1 VVALLALV
9 TEASDPDALCF
20 LICLSRVCQQEGAS
34 LLWCADRSFVWCLQ
48 ALVLAVRCWEVLSWL
63 FMRLGVGV
71 FVRFFDGKKMG
82 GKKMKPSCRDAA
94 FLALMKHGPYVP
106 ATELPRHSADP
117 GEVRFLSASA
127 QGFELNE
134 ADE

>member
-1 VVALLALV
+1 MVALLALV
-9 TEASDPDALCF
+9 TEVRDSYALCF
-20 LICLSRVCQQEGAS
+20 LICLSLVCQHACAS
-34 LLWCADRSFVWCLQ
+34 LLWCADRSILTCVQ

-71 FVRFFDGKKMG
+71 FVRFFDGKNMVRKN
-82 GKKMKPSCRDAA
+82 MKPSCRDAA
-94 FLALMKHGPYVP
+94 FLALIKPGPYVP
-106 ATELPRHSADP
+106 VAELPRHSADP
-117 GEVRFLSASA
+117 GEVRSLSASA

>member
-1 VVALLALV
+1 
-9 TEASDPDALCF
+9 
-20 LICLSRVCQQEGAS
+20 
-34 LLWCADRSFVWCLQ
+34 
-48 ALVLAVRCWEVLSWL
+48 
-63 FMRLGVGV
+63 
-71 FVRFFDGKKMG
+71 
-82 GKKMKPSCRDAA
+82 
-94 FLALMKHGPYVP
+94 MKHGPYVP